1 MRSDLDRL
9 MAERNLDAFLVLGD
23 SHGNTIMNYLTNGV
37 MLERAI
43 VFKRRGEPAALI
55 HGGMERDNAA
65 STGLRLIDRDATYNM
80 MEYLHKLD
88 GDRLAAQ
95 VAYLGDVI
103 EGQQLHGRVG
113 VYGMVDAGAAMGM
126 LNQVQDRLTG
136 SELVGEFGDTLFS
149 LARETKDNWEI
160 AQMREAGRLTGIVVG
175 ETQEFIQG
183 HRTRGDLVIKA
194 NGEPLTVG
202 EVQAFTRSRVYAH
215 GMSQE
220 HHIFAQGREAGVP
233 HNHGTAAVPLRLG
246 QSIVFDI
253 FPKTA
258 SGYYHD
264 MTRTWCL
271 GYAPDEVA
279 AAYAQ
284 CKEIFDQAVAAL
296 AVGRLCRD
304 YQAMTLDYFES
315 KGRPTMRTHPGGHE
329 GYVHS
334 LGHGLGLDIHEAPSL
349 GVAAGNTRTLQPGH
363 VVSVE
368 PGLYYPDRG
377 FGVRVEDTVAFD
389 EEGKLVTLTHYSYD
403 LVIPMS
409 A

>member
-1 MRSDLDRL
+1 MKTDLDRL
-9 MAERNLDAFLVLGD
+9 MAERNLDAFLILGD
-23 SHGNTIMNYLTNGV
+23 SHGNTIMNYLTGGAS
-37 MLERAI
+37 LERALI
-43 VFKRRGEPAALI
+43 FKRRGEATTLI

-65 STGLRLIDRDATYNM
+65 ATGLRLLNRDQLYDTMA
-80 MEYLHKLD
+80 YLQKVD

-95 VAYLGDVI
+95 VAYLTDVI
-103 EGQQLHGRVG
+103 EGNQLQGRIG
-113 VYGMVDAGAAMGM
+113 VYGMFDAGAAMAV
-126 LNQVQDRLTG
+126 LNQVQDRLSG

-183 HRTRGDLVIKA
+183 HRTRGDLVVKA
-194 NGEPLTVG
+194 DGEPLTIG
-202 EVQAFTRSRVYAH
+202 EVHAFTHSRVFAH
-215 GMSQE
+215 GMAQE
-220 HHIFAQGREAGVP
+220 HHIFAQGRDAGVP
-233 HNHGTAAVPLRLG
+233 HNHGTPEMPLRLG

-279 AAYAQ
+279 EAYGQA
-284 CKEIFDQAVAAL
+284 KEIFDRVVAEL
-296 AVGRLCRD
+296 AVGKPCRD
-304 YQAMTLDYFES
+304 FQKMTLDYFES
-315 KGRPTMRTHPGGHE
+315 KGHPTMRTHPGGLD

-368 PGLYYPDRG
+368 PGLYYPERG
-377 FGVRVEDTVAFD
+377 FGVRVEDTVAF
-389 EEGKLVTLTHYSYD
+389 EEDGTLVTLTQYPYD
-403 LVIPMS
+403 LVIPMK
-409 A
+409 

>member
-1 MRSDLDRL
+1 MKSDLDRL
-9 MAERNLDAFLVLGD
+9 MAERNLDGFLVLGD
-23 SHGNTIMNYLTNGV
+23 SHGNTIMNYLTGGAN
-37 MLERAI
+37 LERAL
-43 VFKRRGEPAALI
+43 VFKRRGEPMTLI

-65 STGLRLIDRDATYNM
+65 ATGLRLLNRDQLYDM
-80 MEYLHKLD
+80 MAYLHKLD

-95 VAYLGDVI
+95 VAYLTDVV
-103 EGQQLHGRVG
+103 EGNKLAGRIG
-113 VYGMVDAGAAMGM
+113 IYGMFDAGAAMAM
-126 LNQVQDRLTG
+126 LNQVQDRLSG

-175 ETQEFIQG
+175 ETQEFIQS
-183 HRTRGDLVIKA
+183 HATHGDLVVKA
-194 NGEPLTVG
+194 DGEPLTVG
-202 EVQAFTRSRVYAH
+202 EVQAFTHSRVFAH
-215 GMSQE
+215 GMSQDN
-220 HHIFAQGREAGVP
+220 HIFAQGRDAGVP
-233 HNHGTAAVPLRLG
+233 HNHGTPDVPLRLG

-264 MTRTWCL
+264 MTRTWCI

-279 AAYAQ
+279 EAYAQ
-284 CKEIFDQAVAAL
+284 AKEIFDRAVAAL
-296 AVGRLCRD
+296 AVGRPCRD
-304 YQAMTLDYFES
+304 FQAMTLDYFES
-315 KGRPTMRTHPGGHE
+315 KGHPTMRTHPGGLD

-377 FGVRVEDTVAFD
+377 FGVRVEDTVAF
-389 EEGKLVTLTHYSYD
+389 EEDGTLVTLTQYPYD
-403 LVIPMS
+403 LVIPMK
-409 A
+409 

>member
-1 MRSDLDRL
+1 MKSDLDRL
-9 MAERNLDAFLVLGD
+9 MAERSLDAFLVLGD
-23 SHGNTIMNYLTNGV
+23 SHGNTIMNYLTGGAN
-37 MLERAI
+37 LERAI
-43 VFKRRGEPAALI
+43 IFKRRGEPLTLL

-65 STGLRLIDRDATYNM
+65 ATGLRLINRDQAYDM
-80 MEYLHKLD
+80 MAYLQQLD

-95 VAYLGDVI
+95 VAFLADVM
-103 EGQQLHGRVG
+103 EGNGLAGRVG
-113 VYGMVDAGAAMGM
+113 IYGMFDAGAAMAM
-126 LNQVQDRLTG
+126 LNQVQDRLSG
-136 SELVGEFGDTLFS
+136 SDLVGEFGDTLFS

-160 AQMREAGRLTGIVVG
+160 AQMRAAGRLTGIVVS

-183 HRTRGDLVIKA
+183 HATRGDLVVKPD
-194 NGEPLTVG
+194 GEPLTVG
-202 EVQAFTRSRVYAH
+202 EVQAFTHSRVFAH

-220 HHIFAQGREAGVP
+220 HHIFAQGRDAGVP
-233 HNHGTAAVPLRLG
+233 HNHGTPGMPLRLG

-279 AAYAQ
+279 QAYADA
-284 CKEIFDQAVAAL
+284 KEIFDRAVAAL
-296 AVGRLCRD
+296 AVGKPCRD
-304 YQAMTLDYFES
+304 FQAMTLDYFES
-315 KGRPTMRTHPGGHE
+315 KGHATMRTHPGGLD

-334 LGHGLGLDIHEAPSL
+334 LGHGLGLDIHEDPRLSI
-349 GVAAGNTRTLQPGH
+349 AAGNATLLQPGH

-377 FGVRVEDTVAFD
+377 FGVRVEDTVAF
-389 EEGKLVTLTHYSYD
+389 EEDGSLVTLTQYPYD
-403 LVIPMS
+403 LVIPMR
-409 A
+409 